1 MEAFAEFT
9 VQTPEAQEPIRIE
22 SSQSSLIKLDT
33 EISEGESLDSVV
45 LRAMEEANKIRQH
58 ARISSH
64 TNQSSQELAASML
77 RNKNKEDSET
87 ILAHQIESLR
97 EMEKQNEVLTSQV
110 QHTMQAVTNIEKT
123 IRKKQAES

>member
-9 VQTPEAQEPIRIE
+9 VQPPEAQEPIRIE